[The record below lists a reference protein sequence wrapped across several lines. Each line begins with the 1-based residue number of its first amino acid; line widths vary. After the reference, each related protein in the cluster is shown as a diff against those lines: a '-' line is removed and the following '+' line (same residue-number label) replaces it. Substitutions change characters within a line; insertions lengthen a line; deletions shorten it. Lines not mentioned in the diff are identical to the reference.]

1 VANRQERQESRR
13 QLGEACIVG
22 GALALIGTPIIYRL
36 RAASAH
42 VPAKNTWWWPTWWM
56 VVPLL
61 VLLFGVLINVLPSSF
76 DLRRA
81 ITRGRAAARRR
92 DRS

>member
-13 QLGEACIVG
+13 QLGEALTVG
-22 GALALIGTPIIYRL
+22 GVLALFGTPIVYRL

-42 VPAKNTWWWPTWWM
+42 VHAKSTWWWPTSWM
-56 VVPLL
+56 LVPLA
-61 VLLFGVLINVLPSSF
+61 VLLLGLLINALPSSF

>member
-1 VANRQERQESRR
+1 MANRQERQESRR
-13 QLGEACIVG
+13 QIGEALIVG
-22 GALALIGTPIIYRL
+22 GALALIGTPIVYRL

-42 VPAKNTWWWPTWWM
+42 VQTKSTWWWPTWWM
-56 VVPLL
+56 LVPLF
-61 VLLFGVLINVLPSSF
+61 VLLLGLLINALPSSF

-81 ITRGRAAARRR
+81 IARGRSAARRR